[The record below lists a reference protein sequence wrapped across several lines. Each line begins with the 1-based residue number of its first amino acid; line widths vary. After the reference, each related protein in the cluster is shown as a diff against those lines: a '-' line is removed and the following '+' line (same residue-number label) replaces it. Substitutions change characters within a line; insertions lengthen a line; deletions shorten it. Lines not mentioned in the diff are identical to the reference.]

1 MTQEQIKAAIIEQIL
16 IVAPDIEES
25 DIIPDKNIQRSLE
38 IDSFDFLKILTALNE
53 VTGIEVPESDYS
65 KVDTLEHMSAYFA
78 QRIKEETD

>member
-16 IVAPDIEES
+16 NVAPDIEES

-65 KVDTLEHMSAYFA
+65 KVDTPEHMYEYFEK
-78 QRIKEETD
+78 RIKG